1 MFVHKN
7 LSFLQSFNTNRTR
20 SPFTIHYP
28 TKALRLNWKWKKCE
42 LIKWEHILPL
52 LHIYPEYT
60 LYAEYTIY
68 LLYIKIYQK
77 ILVKNFEIEWD
88 QNLFLRMSQALLQ
101 SNKHELNGAID
112 NKIMASFVPD
122 LYVHKWNHLHLEFGN
137 SYIYSLLRRISRIP
151 PTNVFTNP

>member
-42 LIKWEHILPL
+42 LIKWEHILCSTTKYNY
-52 LHIYPEYT
+52 HYCIYI
-60 LYAEYTIY
+60 LNIHCM
-68 LLYIKIYQK
+68 LKKIYQK

-88 QNLFLRMSQALLQ
+88 QLFLRMSQALLQ
-101 SNKHELNGAID
+101 SNKHESNGAID
-112 NKIMASFVPD
+112 NKIMASFVTD
-122 LYVHKWNHLHLEFGN
+122 LYVHKWSHLHLEFGN